1 MIIAAASVL
10 TAVLAVSAS
19 ASVSSTNISGQ
30 IAVEGHVVGL
40 SSMGGVRVALYAEPP
55 QPVMNKLR
63 PGDHVQGRLVG
74 VAYSSPTGGY
84 AIRVSHPAAISSS
97 AFNGVVNFEIWAAGH
112 GYWTV
117 FGFVRKIVAGRA
129 MLPLFG
135 RATTAPMQ
143 ANLTMDR
150 LSKHDARI
158 SPSVMGSD
166 CWVLADPGGDLGP
179 VKAKVEG
186 LWSTIKGVHK
196 SLSYDTD
203 ATSSV
208 SIGVSIDDGPWV
220 SGKDGHTSVM
230 ETGGGQDFPE
240 VTGKT
245 SVFGETK
252 MEEGF
257 FKTCEISVE
266 VATFPYA
273 VDGGTYYV
281 KTKPPKATHCVQE
294 LKGARLRMNKTESYT
309 FTQGIDLGSTFG
321 INLAA
326 TTGYS
331 KQAMVIYAYTA
342 KGFACG
348 TNGYPLRTTARG
360 VVADATNRGNR

>member
-1 MIIAAASVL
+1 MV
-10 TAVLAVSAS
+10 
-19 ASVSSTNISGQ
+19 
-30 IAVEGHVVGL
+30 
-40 SSMGGVRVALYAEPP
+40 
-55 QPVMNKLR
+55 
-63 PGDHVQGRLVG
+63 
-74 VAYSSPTGGY
+74 
-84 AIRVSHPAAISSS
+84 
-97 AFNGVVNFEIWAAGH
+97 
-112 GYWTV
+112 
-117 FGFVRKIVAGRA
+117 
-129 MLPLFG
+129 PLFG

-220 SGKDGHTSVM
+220 SGKDGHTSVT

-294 LKGARLRMNKTESYT
+294 LKGAKLRMNKTESYT

-331 KQAMVIYAYTA
+331 KQARVTYAYTA
-342 KGFACG
+342 NGFACG